1 MPIAPLRKKNIGK
14 ILLSKNLITE
24 EQLKE
29 ALKAQEKT
37 GDKLGRILIKSG
49 YASEDDVFNALA
61 FHFGLPYKKLAD
73 VEIDNELSK
82 MVPEDIAQRFTV
94 IPLSKKDKTL
104 TLAMSNPADI
114 LAIDKVEIETNLKV
128 SPVLASEKDI
138 KAKIREYYGVFAGM
152 EELPEAE
159 VEETG
164 TEEISD
170 EEYEAQDAPI
180 VKYVN
185 SLFYEA
191 VVKLASDIHLEP
203 QEDGIS
209 LRLRI
214 DGDLRNFPQPPKKS
228 YLAIVS
234 RIKITGNMD
243 IAEKRLPQDGKCKLK
258 IGDKRIDVRI
268 STLPTIYGEKVV
280 MRILDKSNVTL
291 GLSDLGFSEKD
302 SGKYKDILS
311 KQHCIILVTGPTGS
325 GKTTTLY
332 AGLNYINQPSKN
344 IVTVEDPVE
353 YELKGINQVN
363 TKPKIGLT
371 FANIL
376 RTILRQDPDIIMVG
390 EIRDK
395 ETAEIA
401 IQAALTGHLVL
412 STLHTND
419 AVSSLSRLSYMGIE
433 NYLISDAVEMIIAQR
448 LVRKICPN
456 CKEPEEIP
464 SNVLERLALP
474 KGKKVE
480 FFHGKGCG
488 KCWNTGYKGR
498 IGIYEIL
505 KLSNQ
510 IKKMVISERSD
521 IDIKEQAV
529 KEGMRTLRQV
539 AIDKL
544 KEGLTTV
551 EEVLTMTMGEV

>member
-1 MPIAPLRKKNIGK
+1 MEGIV
-14 ILLSKNLITE
+14 
-24 EQLKE
+24 
-29 ALKAQEKT
+29 
-37 GDKLGRILIKSG
+37 IKSTG
-49 YASEDDVFNALA
+49 SWYT
-61 FHFGLPYKKLAD
+61 
-73 VEIDNELSK
+73 VE
-82 MVPEDIAQRFTV
+82 
-94 IPLSKKDKTL
+94 
-104 TLAMSNPADI
+104 
-114 LAIDKVEIETNLKV
+114 
-128 SPVLASEKDI
+128 
-138 KAKIREYYGVFAGM
+138 
-152 EELPEAE
+152 
-159 VEETG
+159 
-164 TEEISD
+164 
-170 EEYEAQDAPI
+170 
-180 VKYVN
+180 
-185 SLFYEA
+185 
-191 VVKLASDIHLEP
+191 
-203 QEDGIS
+203 
-209 LRLRI
+209 
-214 DGDLRNFPQPPKKS
+214 
-228 YLAIVS
+228 
-234 RIKITGNMD
+234 
-243 IAEKRLPQDGKCKLK
+243 
-258 IGDKRIDVRI
+258 
-268 STLPTIYGEKVV
+268 
-280 MRILDKSNVTL
+280 
-291 GLSDLGFSEKD
+291 
-302 SGKYKDILS
+302 
-311 KQHCIILVTGPTGS
+311 TGS
-325 GKTTTLY
+325 GDSFECKIK
-332 AGLNYINQPSKN
+332 GKFRI
-344 IVTVEDPVE
+344 
-353 YELKGINQVN
+353 KGINQVN
-363 TKPKIGLT
+363 TKPKIDLT

-474 KGKKVE
+474 KGEKVE
-480 FFHGKGCG
+480 FFHGKGCS

-510 IKKMVISERSD
+510 IKKMVISECSD

-551 EEVLTMTMGEV
+551 EEVLTMTMGEG